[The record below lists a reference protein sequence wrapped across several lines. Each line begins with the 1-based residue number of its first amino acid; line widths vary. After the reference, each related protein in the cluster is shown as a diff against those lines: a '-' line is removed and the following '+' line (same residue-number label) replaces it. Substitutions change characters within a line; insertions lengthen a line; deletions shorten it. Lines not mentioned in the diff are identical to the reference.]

1 MQRVFAHRVACLPN
15 EHRRHGGD
23 QSRQPKVRVAFMPVP
38 SKGDAVDNPTRRD
51 RQRALRKLQDRIKAR
66 HARMRPPQ
74 DVWFWPLRHNVQGFL
89 GTGPIM
95 IVGLNPSRP
104 RRRARSQPEADKTRM
119 WPTRKQTGSSI
130 SIL

>member
-66 HARMRPPQ
+66 HVRMRPPQ
-74 DVWFWPLRHNVQGFL
+74 DVWFWPLRHNVEGFL

-95 IVGLNPSRP
+95 IVGLNPAGRDGGRAPSQRP
-104 RRRARSQPEADKTRM
+104 TKPGCGPR
-119 WPTRKQTGSSI
+119 RKQTGSSI